1 MSLIYI
7 TFIYTLILII
17 YSKDLSLLSS
27 ETRSVLANNQRLN
40 PDIHFELWD
49 DNDIDLF
56 IQKEFNSNIYKA
68 YRNIHRAIGA
78 AKADFFR
85 YCVIYR
91 YGGMRVR
98 IYNTLYY
105 MLYYAVCTCSFMN
118 ALIIIQ
124 TLLQLM
130 HTYSYTL

>member
-1 MSLIYI
+1 MYI
-7 TFIYTLILII
+7 LAI
-17 YSKDLSLLSS
+17 YSKDLSLLSP

-49 DNDIDLF
+49 DNDIDIF

-68 YRNIHRAIGA
+68 YKNIHPAIGA

-91 YGGMRVR
+91 YGGMRVNV
-98 IYNTLYY
+98 Y
-105 MLYYAVCTCSFMN
+105 
-118 ALIIIQ
+118 IILCIV
-124 TLLQLM
+124 LDFV
-130 HTYSYTL
+130 